1 MTHVTS
7 ALENDS
13 VLIESVDQ
21 EGRNLDTRLFILIL
35 MNIYLDILLLFS
47 RD

>member
-13 VLIESVDQ
+13 VLIGSVDQ
-21 EGRNLDTRLFILIL
+21 EGHNLDTRLFILIL
-35 MNIYLDILLLFS
+35 MNIYFDILLLFS